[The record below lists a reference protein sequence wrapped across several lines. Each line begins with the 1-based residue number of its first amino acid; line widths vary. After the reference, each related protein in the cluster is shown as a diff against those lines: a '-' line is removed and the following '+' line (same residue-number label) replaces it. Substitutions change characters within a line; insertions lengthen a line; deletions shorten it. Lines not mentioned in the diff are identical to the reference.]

1 MPRKKGYYKTMPEQ
15 WLADQRE
22 KARER
27 YWKGR
32 RAYLEE
38 YGAPNEKLHIY
49 TTKYC
54 ESD

>member
-38 YGAPNEKLHIY
+38 YGRPGEKLRVY
-49 TTKYC
+49 STKFG
-54 ESD
+54 EA

>member
-1 MPRKKGYYKTMPEQ
+1 MSRKKGYYKTMPEK
-15 WLADQRE
+15 WLADQRK

-38 YGAPNEKLHIY
+38 YGAPNDRLRVY
-49 TTKYC
+49 STKYG
-54 ESD
+54 EA